1 MSRLNS
7 LPSTTNFGGWAW
19 MIEPSLRHSLQIQ
32 IGTSIQ
38 QVKTAVATYIACI
51 LLPHF
56 AAPAFSSFCQS
67 GCCFLYS

>member
-1 MSRLNS
+1 
-7 LPSTTNFGGWAW
+7 
-19 MIEPSLRHSLQIQ
+19 MIEPPLRHSLQIQ

-67 GCCFLYS
+67 GWCFLYS